1 MAKSND
7 VNSTERLLNVIR
19 GSQQSSTPV
28 TEAAKDSSSP
38 KKTTPKL
45 SLNFPGVFAG
55 KHKVRVGVDIGQD
68 NISFAK
74 MAKTSDGRPMLVDQ
88 KIVKFGGQIN
98 RESAEFKNILRSSL
112 VSFAGSLSACDIW
125 AMMDATEVNVYH
137 LKIPR
142 VPKKQLENVIFFTA
156 KKENPID
163 EKDVVF
169 DYEMQ
174 GEITDQGI
182 PKYAVMVYIAPRTV
196 VEKVRDLFSSIGVD
210 LAGITIAP
218 FAIQNIFRTKWTAV
232 GEGTFAS
239 LFIGNDFSRIDIYS
253 KNNLVM
259 TRGVKTGITSM
270 MEAIDESVAE
280 TMPGK
285 RLDKDH
291 VKNILRELSDH
302 PGNSIPDENGIHWSQ
317 NSVLD
322 MITPAMERL
331 VRQIDRTLEY
341 YATSVGYEKAEKI
354 YISSVLSGFHGLLL
368 NYISEQMAT
377 PTELFDPFEGK
388 HAATAG
394 ASLSPTE
401 KASLLPVIGLSLSDV
416 KYTPNAIFTYLD
428 KNREL
433 RGRMI
438 NRGIFAAFAAALILC
453 LAFIVFQVVE
463 MGQLGA
469 KRAKLDQELSL
480 FKPLLS
486 REKVNVL
493 VEDAK
498 NRYQMTQQ
506 YSKKYKGMALISEL
520 SSLTPEDIRL
530 IHVRIAAPSG
540 QGPALKKDPAQ
551 VKGTTQQEISD
562 GVSIEGVVLGERN
575 ALDALLSQYVMNLER
590 SAVLQG
596 VKVEKSSIVN
606 FRKKEILQFKINAKI
621 G

>member
-1 MAKSND
+1 
-7 VNSTERLLNVIR
+7 TL
-19 GSQQSSTPV
+19 
-28 TEAAKDSSSP
+28 
-38 KKTTPKL
+38 
-45 SLNFPGVFAG
+45 
-55 KHKVRVGVDIGQD
+55 
-68 NISFAK
+68 
-74 MAKTSDGRPMLVDQ
+74 
-88 KIVKFGGQIN
+88 
-98 RESAEFKNILRSSL
+98 LRSSL
-112 VSFAGSLSACDIW
+112 VSFACSLSSCDVG
-125 AMMDATEVNVYH
+125 AMMDSTDVNVNH

-182 PKYAVMVYIAPRTV
+182 PKYSVMVYIAPRTV
-196 VEKVRDLFSSIGVD
+196 LEKVRGLFSSIGVD

-218 FAIQNIFRTKWTAV
+218 FAIQNIFRTKWLAV

-270 MEAIDESVAE
+270 MEAIEESVAE
-280 TMPGK
+280 AMPGK
-285 RLDKDH
+285 KMDKDH
-291 VKNILRELSDH
+291 VKNILQELSDH
-302 PGNSIPDENGIHWSQ
+302 PGESIKDEDGTHWSQ
-317 NSVLD
+317 SKILD
-322 MITPAMERL
+322 MIMPALERL
-331 VRQIDRTLEY
+331 IRQIERTLEY

-354 YISSVLSGFHGLLL
+354 YVSSVLSGFHHMLLS
-368 NYISEQMAT
+368 YVSEQLAT

-394 ASLSPTE
+394 ASLSPAD
-401 KASLLPVIGLSLSDV
+401 KASLVPVIGLSLSDI

-428 KNREL
+428 KNREV
-433 RGRMI
+433 RDRMI
-438 NRGIFAAFAAALILC
+438 NRGILAAFAAALVLC
-453 LAFIVFQVVE
+453 LVFIVFQVVE
-463 MGQLGA
+463 MGQLGT
-469 KRAKLDQELSL
+469 KRAKLEQEMSV

-486 REKVNVL
+486 REKVSAL
-493 VEDAK
+493 VEEAK
-498 NRYQMTQQ
+498 TRHQITQQ

-530 IHVRIAAPSG
+530 INVRINNPSG
-540 QGPALKKDPAQ
+540 KVLPQKQNVEQVKETALKET
-551 VKGTTQQEISD
+551 GD

-575 ALDALLSQYVMNLER
+575 ALDALLAQYVMNLER

-606 FRKKEILQFKINAKI
+606 LRKKEILQFKINAKI

>member
-1 MAKSND
+1 MANSKD

-19 GSQQSSTPV
+19 GSQEPSKPV

-38 KKTTPKL
+38 QKTSPKI
-45 SLNFPGVFAG
+45 SLNFPSVLAG
-55 KHKVRVGVDIGQD
+55 KNRVRVGVDIGQD

-88 KIVKFGGQIN
+88 KIVKIGGQIN
-98 RESAEFKNILRSSL
+98 REAAEFKDLLRSSL
-112 VSFAGSLSACDIW
+112 VSFAGSLSACDVW
-125 AMMDATEVNVYH
+125 AMMDATDVNVNH

-182 PKYAVMVYIAPRTV
+182 PKYSVMVYTAPRSV
-196 VEKVRDLFSSIGVD
+196 VEKVRGLFSSIGVD

-218 FAIQNIFRTKWTAV
+218 FAIQNIFRTKWIAV

-270 MEAIDESVAE
+270 MEAIDESIAE

-285 RLDKDH
+285 KLDK
-291 VKNILRELSDH
+291 VRIKNILQELSVN
-302 PGNSIPDENGIHWSQ
+302 PGTSIQDEDGIRWNQSAI
-317 NSVLD
+317 LD
-322 MITPAMERL
+322 MVTPALERL
-331 VRQIDRTLEY
+331 SRQIDRTLDY

-354 YISSVLSGFHGLLL
+354 YVSSVLSGFHHILLS
-368 NYISEQMAT
+368 YISEQLAT

-394 ASLSPTE
+394 ASLSPAD
-401 KASLLPVIGLSLSDV
+401 KASLVPVVGLSLSDA
-416 KYTPNAIFTYLD
+416 KYTPNAIYTYVD
-428 KNREL
+428 KNKEL
-433 RGRMI
+433 TGKMI
-438 NRGIFAAFAAALILC
+438 NRGIFAAFAAALVLC

-463 MGQLGA
+463 MGQLGS
-469 KRAKLDQELSL
+469 KRAKLEQELSL

-486 REKVNVL
+486 REKVNAL

-498 NRYQMTQQ
+498 NRYQITQK

-530 IHVRIAAPSG
+530 INVRIAAPSG
-540 QGPALKKDPAQ
+540 QGPAPKKDPAQ
-551 VKGTTQQEISD
+551 VKGTTPQEISD